1 MHVTRDDPVLVEL
14 IRIVSEQTGLSLR
27 DVLPSKRLRED
38 LEVDSL
44 TLHALLIAIE
54 ERWQR
59 MLSLDALQR
68 VVTLA
73 DLYEAVR
80 EMLREGP

>member
-1 MHVTRDDPVLVEL
+1 MHVTPDDPVLVEL

-27 DVLPSKRLRED
+27 DVIPSKRLRED

-59 MLSLDALQR
+59 MPSVEALQR

-73 DLYEAVR
+73 DLYEEVR
-80 EMLREGP
+80 EMLQEGT